1 MRLPAFSTSFVAV
14 CLAVVTASGMAAVRT
29 GAPRERER
37 AVRMTRGSGHRL
49 DSGEAV
55 HSHEDA
61 SVAADF
67 SGEPKAD
74 TSAGPEGAPN
84 ALGIIAGRL
93 AGLGTPVL
101 PVAIVPLP
109 PQTALRSAV
118 IPPVRGRAPPS
129 I

>member
-14 CLAVVTASGMAAVRT
+14 CLAIVTAGGMTAVRT
-29 GAPRERER
+29 GAPRERDR

-55 HSHEDA
+55 HAHEDA

-67 SGEPKAD
+67 SGELQTDGA
-74 TSAGPEGAPN
+74 AGPETNPN
-84 ALGIIAGRL
+84 VLGIVLEHPAAARI
-93 AGLGTPVL
+93 PVL
-101 PVAIVPLP
+101 PVSIVPLP
-109 PQTALRSAV
+109 PQPALQTAL
-118 IPPVRGRAPPS
+118 IPPVPGRAPPS